1 MYVCVCRVCNVCV
14 CVMCAC
20 VSDIISAA
28 NHKHTILRVCY
39 VTCLRLAAWNGGST
53 RARNGRSLGV
63 RVG

>member
-1 MYVCVCRVCNVCV
+1 
-14 CVMCAC
+14 MCAC